1 MSKKEKQS
9 SKKIDEKQKESE
21 VKISHFQENIKAN
34 DQLKEILNLAL
45 KQTSITTREVLPKLA
60 KSVVS
65 YIQEFKENLKD
76 KTVTDDMMKLLS
88 KKELTTHCYNLVGYN
103 RKDEVN
109 DLFEKV
115 VSRSIRLALM
125 LIDYPNEFNIDDQTN
140 EVFVMSKTL
149 EPKIDIKIKG
159 SKVTKKVN
167 NKDESLIPVSTYVVD
182 KMYAQKYP
190 TGNRQGKTKDE
201 KINIKSIA
209 KDFVSGLKKLIAL
222 SSKQDVKFFDL
233 VDEVTFEKLE
243 EAKMLLNSNEFQ
255 VVRSFSVE
263 YRPDYNGNLEKI
275 EEAKQVVN
283 K

>member
-65 YIQEFKENLKD
+65 YIQEFKQNLKD

-88 KKELTTHCYNLVGYN
+88 KKELTNHCYNLVGYN

>member
-21 VKISHFQENIKAN
+21 VKITHFQENIKAN

-65 YIQEFKENLKD
+65 YIQEFKQNLKD

-115 VSRSIRLALM
+115 VSRANRLALM
-125 LIDYPNEFNIDDQTN
+125 LVDYPNEFNVDDQTN